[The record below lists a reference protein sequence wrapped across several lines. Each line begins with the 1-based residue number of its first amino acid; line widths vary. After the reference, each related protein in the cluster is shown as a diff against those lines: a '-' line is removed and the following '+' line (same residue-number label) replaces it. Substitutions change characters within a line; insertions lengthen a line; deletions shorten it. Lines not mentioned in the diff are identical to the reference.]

1 LTSWLA
7 PLRGRDQL
15 RSAALVATLL
25 LCSAVFAD
33 RVYRYAPVQTWLSVR
48 YALYWML
55 AAIFAAG
62 CLAAGH
68 GIVRALA
75 PSDLPLRDHLVLAFG
90 AGVLAFATL
99 TFLAGI
105 AGLLGGVFFV
115 LAPLLLLAAGGRS
128 ALGDL
133 HPRVRAALAHA
144 RTALRPAHWVTAVT
158 TLGFVGVVLVYLPVL
173 APANVSYDARW
184 YHLAIAEQYATDG
197 AIRRFPEG
205 LLAGT
210 YPELATLVYTW
221 AFLLPGGALF
231 DRVELAAH
239 LEFAVFLGTLAGIP
253 SLVRQLVP
261 EVDARWSWAAFFL
274 FPAIFAYDSELCCG
288 ADHFAAL
295 FAVPIFLALFR
306 AWSGP
311 SPRACALVAIF
322 VAGALSTKY
331 TAASLA
337 IGPSLVMAIRTAQC
351 RAWKGMAAFAAT
363 VLAITAQHWLRNW
376 IFYGDPIYPLMA
388 GYFRPHPWTIDSDSW
403 QSTFHAI
410 KTIPN
415 TLLVHGPLDL
425 VRILATF
432 SFDVHVYPY
441 FHSQAPVFGS
451 LFTFATVALPF
462 LRSTRRAWAVA
473 LATYVGMTYWA
484 LLTPQD
490 RYLQALLPWMVGVTT
505 ATLILA
511 WRIGRAARAAVCGLV
526 GLQLVATHDVYFLPS
541 HGMTNAAPVR
551 ATLDLLGGRYSNGAS
566 VAHTPLDG
574 WPELGR
580 VLPRGA
586 RVLLHE
592 RDIHLGLG
600 AASVLDL
607 LPFSYGIDYGRQ
619 RSMREAYELLRS
631 MGVTHLVW
639 ESSSRRADS
648 FAGDL
653 VFFSF
658 ASRYGKRPLAVG
670 GYFVASMPDA
680 PPPETPHGSVMV
692 IGCVPGPYES
702 GVYELADLAVPPVPS
717 DSPARYPRPRQS
729 LRALDAT
736 EPWSSD
742 AEFAVVDPTCSDIPA
757 HGLDAFVLLAQ
768 RGPYRLYAR
777 TIGAAAS
784 PSN

>member
-1 LTSWLA
+1 
-7 PLRGRDQL
+7 
-15 RSAALVATLL
+15 
-25 LCSAVFAD
+25 
-33 RVYRYAPVQTWLSVR
+33 VQTWLSVR
-48 YALYWML
+48 YALYWAI

-62 CLAAGH
+62 CLAAGQLV
-68 GIVRALA
+68 VRALA
-75 PSDLPLRDHLVLAFG
+75 PPDLALRDHLVLAFG

-115 LAPLLLLAAGGRS
+115 LAPLLLLATGGRS
-128 ALGDL
+128 VLRDL
-133 HPRVRAALAHA
+133 FPRIRAALAHA
-144 RTALRPAHWVTAVT
+144 RAELRPAHWVTAVT
-158 TLGFVGVVLVYLPVL
+158 TLGILGVVLVYLPIL
-173 APANVSYDARW
+173 APANVSFDARW
-184 YHLAIAEQYATDG
+184 YHLSIAEQYATDG

-210 YPELATLVYTW
+210 YPELATLIYTW

-231 DRVELAAH
+231 DRIELAAH

-261 EVDARWSWAAFFL
+261 EVDARWSWATFFL

-306 AWSGP
+306 AWDGP
-311 SPRACALVAIF
+311 SPRACALVAVFIS
-322 VAGALSTKY
+322 GALCTKY
-331 TAASLA
+331 TAASLVIAPSMAMA
-337 IGPSLVMAIRTAQC
+337 IGAVRL
-351 RAWKGMAAFAAT
+351 RAWKGLAAFAAT

-376 IFYGDPIYPLMA
+376 IFYGDPIYPVMA
-388 GYFRPHPWTIDSDSW
+388 EYFRPHPWTIDSDRW
-403 QSTFHAI
+403 YRTFHEI

-415 TLLVHGPLDL
+415 TLLVHDALDL
-425 VRILATF
+425 LRVLATF
-432 SFDVHVYPY
+432 SLDVHDYPS
-441 FHSQAPVFGS
+441 FHGKVPVFGS

-462 LRSTRRAWAVA
+462 LRRTRRAWAVT

-511 WRIGRAARAAVCGLV
+511 WRVSRAARAAVCGV
-526 GLQLVATHDVYFLPS
+526 VALQLAWAPAIYFLPS

-551 ATLDLLGGRYSNGAS
+551 ATLDLLGGSHSSIAS
-566 VAHTPLDG
+566 VARTPLDG
-574 WPELGR
+574 WPQLGR
-580 VLPRGA
+580 LVPPGA
-586 RVLLHE
+586 RVLAHE
-592 RDIHLGLG
+592 QDIHLGLG

-607 LPFSYGIDYGRQ
+607 LPFSYGINYGRQ
-619 RSMREAYELLRS
+619 RSMREVYELLRS
-631 MGVTHLVW
+631 MGVTHLIW
-639 ESSSRRADS
+639 QSSSRRADS

-658 ASRYGKRPLAVG
+658 AARYAKRPLAVG
-670 GYFVASMPDA
+670 GYFVASMPDS
-680 PPPETPHGSVMV
+680 PPPETPHGNVVV
-692 IGCVPGPYES
+692 IGCVPGPYAS
-702 GVYELADLAVPPVPS
+702 GVYDLADLAVPPVPA

-729 LRALDAT
+729 WSALSATDA
-736 EPWSSD
+736 WSTSSG
-742 AEFAVVDPTCSDIPA
+742 AEFAVVDPTCPDIPA
-757 HGLDAFVLLAQ
+757 HGLDPFVMLAQ

-777 TIGAAAS
+777 ATGAAAS
-784 PSN
+784 P